1 VIEKIRNY
9 FKKLGPG
16 LITGASDDD
25 PSGIATYSQTG
36 AQFGLAQLWMAL
48 AMFPMMAAVQE
59 MCARIGMVTGS
70 GLAGVI
76 RKNYPKIVLYLAASL
91 LLVANTI
98 NIGADIGALAASL
111 ELLLPPCIT
120 TVFVS
125 KLLIPIL
132 FTLIIL
138 SLEIMMPY
146 RSYSKVLKWL
156 TLSLVAYILTALVV
170 GADWPS
176 IFKASVLPHIKFDR
190 NFLMIAVGVLG
201 TTISP
206 YLFFWQA
213 SEEVEEE
220 IAEKKIKIT
229 SPGIRTPIIKTDEI
243 KSMRIDIIS
252 GMFLSSIVAW
262 FIIITTASTLFKN
275 GITDIVSA
283 QQAAAALEPLVKTF
297 PNAGLIAKFLFA
309 IGIIGTGLLAI
320 PVLSGSAAY
329 ALSEGFGWKEGLY
342 RKFNQAHGFYGV
354 IIFATLIGL
363 LINFIGFSPIKA
375 LVYAAVINGVVSVP
389 LLVIIMFISNNQKI
403 MGENTNRKLS
413 NYLGW
418 ITTAFVATAVI
429 LMFAFWSQS

>member
-1 VIEKIRNY
+1 VIKKIKDY

-36 AQFGLAQLWMAL
+36 AQFGLGQLWMAF

-76 RKNYPKIVLYLAASL
+76 RKNYPRTALYIAASL
-91 LLVANTI
+91 LLIANTI

-111 ELLLPPCIT
+111 ELLLPQWLAT
-120 TVFVS
+120 AFFS
-125 KLLIPIL
+125 KLFIPIL
-132 FTLIIL
+132 FTLLIL
-138 SLEIMMPY
+138 TLEIMMPY

-156 TLSLVAYILTALVV
+156 TISLVAYILTALVV
-170 GADWPS
+170 GADWPQ
-176 IFKASVLPHIKFDR
+176 IAKASFLPHISFDR
-190 NFLMIAVGVLG
+190 NFFMIAVGVLG

-220 IAEKKIKIT
+220 IVEKKIT
-229 SPGIRTPIIKTDEI
+229 SPGIRVPLVKGAEI

-252 GMFLSSIVAW
+252 GMFLSEIVAW

-275 GITDIVSA
+275 GITDIGSA

-297 PNAGLIAKFLFA
+297 PHSGYIAKLLFA
-309 IGIIGTGLLAI
+309 LGIIGTGLLAI
-320 PVLSGSAAY
+320 PILSGSAAY

-342 RKFNQAHGFYGV
+342 RKFKQAHGFYGV

-363 LINFIGFSPIKA
+363 LINFIHIINPIKA

-389 LLVIIMFISNNQKI
+389 LLIIIMLISNNQKI
-403 MGENTNRKLS
+403 MGKYTNKKIS
-413 NYLGW
+413 NYIGW
-418 ITTAFVATAVI
+418 ITTSFIAIAVI
-429 LMFAFWSQS
+429 LMFVFWIKS

>member
-1 VIEKIRNY
+1 MIKKIKNY
-9 FKKLGPG
+9 FSKLGPG

-36 AQFGLAQLWMAL
+36 AQFGFGQLWMAV

-76 RKNYPKIVLYLAASL
+76 RKNYPKIVLYIAASL

-111 ELLLPPCIT
+111 ELLLPQWLAT
-120 TVFVS
+120 AFVS

-138 SLEIMMPY
+138 SLEILMPY
-146 RSYSKVLKWL
+146 RAYSRVLKWL

-170 GADWPS
+170 TTDWLA
-176 IFKASVLPHIKFDR
+176 IFKASFLPHISFNK
-190 NFLMIAVGVLG
+190 NFLLIAVGVLG

-220 IAEKKIKIT
+220 IAEKKIKII
-229 SPGIRTPIIKTDEI
+229 SPGIRTPIVKTDEI

-275 GITDIVSA
+275 GITNIGSA

-342 RKFNQAHGFYGV
+342 RKFKQAHGFYGV

-363 LINFIGFSPIKA
+363 LINFIGFNPIKA

-389 LLVIIMFISNNQKI
+389 LLVIIMFVSNNQKI
-403 MGENTNRKLS
+403 MGKYINRKLS
-413 NYLGW
+413 NWLGW
-418 ITTAFVATAVI
+418 ITTAFVASAVF
-429 LMFAFWSQS
+429 LMFFFFFK

>member
-1 VIEKIRNY
+1 MIKKIKDY

-36 AQFGLAQLWMAL
+36 AQFGFGQLWMAF

-59 MCARIGMVTGS
+59 MCARIGMITGN

-76 RKNYPKIVLYLAASL
+76 RKNYPKTILYIAASL
-91 LLVANTI
+91 LLIANTI
-98 NIGADIGALAASL
+98 NIGADIGAMGAAL
-111 ELLLPPCIT
+111 D
-120 TVFVS
+120 
-125 KLLIPIL
+125 LLIPVPKIITPLL
-132 FTLIIL
+132 FATLIL

-156 TLSLVAYILTALVV
+156 TISLVAYILTALVV
-170 GADWPS
+170 GADWPE
-176 IFKASVLPHIKFDR
+176 IAKASFLPHIIFDR
-190 NFLMIAVGVLG
+190 NFFMIAVGVLG

-220 IAEKKIKIT
+220 IVEKKIT
-229 SPGIRTPIIKTDEI
+229 SPGIRTPLVKGEEI
-243 KSMRIDIIS
+243 ESMRIDIIS
-252 GMFLSSIVAW
+252 GMFLSEIVAW

-275 GITDIVSA
+275 GITDIGSA
-283 QQAAAALEPLVKTF
+283 QDAARALEPLVKTF
-297 PNAGLIAKFLFA
+297 PYAGFIAKSLFA

-329 ALSEGFGWKEGLY
+329 ALCEGFGWKEGLY
-342 RKFNQAHGFYGV
+342 RKFKQAHGFYGV
-354 IIFATLIGL
+354 IVAATLIGL
-363 LINFIGFSPIKA
+363 LINFIGFNPIKA
-375 LVYAAVINGVVSVP
+375 LIYAAVINGVVSVP

-403 MGENTNRKLS
+403 MGKYTNKKLS
-413 NYLGW
+413 NYLGL
-418 ITTAFVATAVI
+418 ITTLFVATAVG
-429 LMFAFWSQS
+429 LMFFFLVQR

>member
-1 VIEKIRNY
+1 MFRKVKNY
-9 FKKLGPG
+9 IKNLGPG

-36 AQFGLAQLWMAL
+36 AQFGFGQLWMAF

-59 MCARIGMVTGS
+59 MCARIGMVTGH

-76 RKNYPKIVLYLAASL
+76 RKNYPKTVLYIAAFL

-98 NIGADIGALAASL
+98 NIGADIGAMSAAL
-111 ELLLPPCIT
+111 DLLLPVPKIVT
-120 TVFVS
+120 PLVFT
-125 KLLIPIL
+125 IL
-132 FTLIIL
+132 IL
-138 SLEIMMPY
+138 SLEIIMPY

-170 GADWPS
+170 GADWPQIAKS
-176 IFKASVLPHIKFDR
+176 SFFPHISFDK
-190 NFLMIAVGVLG
+190 NFFLIAVGVLG

-220 IAEKKIKIT
+220 IMEKKIT
-229 SPGIRTPIIKTDEI
+229 SPGIRTPLIRKNEI

-252 GMFLSSIVAW
+252 GMFLSEIVAW

-275 GITDIVSA
+275 GITDIGSA

-297 PNAGLIAKFLFA
+297 PHAGYIAKLLFA

-320 PVLSGSAAY
+320 PILSGSAAY
-329 ALSEGFGWKEGLY
+329 ALSEGFGWKEGLS
-342 RKFNQAHGFYGV
+342 RKFKQAHGFYGV

-363 LINFIGFSPIKA
+363 LINFIGFNPIKA
-375 LVYAAVINGVVSVP
+375 LVYAAVINGIVSVP
-389 LLVIIMFISNNQKI
+389 LLVIIMFVCNNRRV
-403 MGENTNRKLS
+403 MGERYINKRLS
-413 NYLGW
+413 NWLGW
-418 ITTAFVATAVI
+418 ITTAFVASAVF
-429 LMFAFWSQS
+429 LMFFFMFK